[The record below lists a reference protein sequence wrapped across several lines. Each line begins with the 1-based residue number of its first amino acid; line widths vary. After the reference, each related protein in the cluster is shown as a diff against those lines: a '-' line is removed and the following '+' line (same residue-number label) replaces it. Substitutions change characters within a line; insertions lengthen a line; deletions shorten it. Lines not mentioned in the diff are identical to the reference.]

1 MTCVQIRSRDG
12 IRSTY
17 RGPSMTCVQI
27 RSRDGIRST
36 YRGPSLTCGTDQ
48 IWGWYKK
55 YLQRSLYDMWYR
67 SDLGMV

>member
-1 MTCVQIRSRDG
+1 MTCVQTRSRDG

-17 RGPSMTCVQI
+17 RGPSMTCVQT

-48 IWGWYKK
+48 I
-55 YLQRSLYDMWYR
+55 
-67 SDLGMV
+67 